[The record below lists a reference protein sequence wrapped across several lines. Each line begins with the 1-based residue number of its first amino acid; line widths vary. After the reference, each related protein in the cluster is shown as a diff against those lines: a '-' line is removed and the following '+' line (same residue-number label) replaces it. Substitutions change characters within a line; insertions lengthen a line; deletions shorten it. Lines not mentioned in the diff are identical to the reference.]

1 MKKEK
6 FKFWLP
12 KKRLF
17 RSGNAEY
24 TICFPTRVMRAFGW
38 QTNEEVELFITS
50 EEIRIVKANNN
61 KKEG

>member
-1 MKKEK
+1 
-6 FKFWLP
+6 
-12 KKRLF
+12 
-17 RSGNAEY
+17 
-24 TICFPTRVMRAFGW
+24 MRAFGW